1 MNGIKLSTKQQF
13 YTEQKMLKTDCNI
26 LKNIIINKFILNVC
40 LIHLKRQSLIFKIYI
55 EPVLQ

>member
-1 MNGIKLSTKQQF
+1 MNGIKLSTKKQF

-40 LIHLKRQSLIFKIYI
+40 LIHLKRQSLIF
-55 EPVLQ
+55 